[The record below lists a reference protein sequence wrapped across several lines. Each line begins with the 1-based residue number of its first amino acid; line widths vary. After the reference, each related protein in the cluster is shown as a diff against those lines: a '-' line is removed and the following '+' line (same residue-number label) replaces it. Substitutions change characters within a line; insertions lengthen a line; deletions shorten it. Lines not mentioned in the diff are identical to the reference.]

1 MTGTWGGGPRD
12 IDGFYVFFHGFEC
25 FFFNLMDFNGF
36 VEWISV
42 DLCNSWIL
50 MDFADLSF

>member
-1 MTGTWGGGPRD
+1 M
-12 IDGFYVFFHGFEC
+12 
-25 FFFNLMDFNGF
+25 FFFLNIMDFNGF